1 MSMGKYILQRLAFT
15 VIVVFFVSVMVF
27 VITNMIGNPVDIM
40 LPLTASA
47 EQRALLTS
55 QLGLDRPIPERLGK
69 FLGQAVTL
77 DFGLS
82 WWQRRPAMEVVM
94 DDLPLTAVLIFMAIC
109 ISTLTAIP
117 LGIAAAYKKGSL
129 LDRALTIF
137 SLSGICLPPFWIGL
151 MLMLVFAVRL
161 GWFPTSG
168 AGTWRHMILPAL
180 AISFR
185 PMGQLAQIVRFEM
198 SQQLN
203 ALYVITARAKGVTE
217 LAVLFKHS
225 LKNIMTA
232 SITMI
237 GSDFTK
243 QLGGL
248 SASVEVVFG
257 FPGFGHMITE
267 TIKNMDFPLLQAGVF
282 FVAIIVCLVNLLVDI
297 LYAAFDPRIRY

>member
-1 MSMGKYILQRLAFT
+1 MGMGKYILQRLAFT
-15 VIVVFFVSVMVF
+15 ILVVLGISILVF
-27 VITNMIGNPVDIM
+27 VITNMVGNPVDIM

-47 EQRALLTS
+47 EQRALLAR
-55 QLGLDRPIPERLGK
+55 QLGLDRPILERLGK
-69 FLGQAVTL
+69 FLRQAATL
-77 DFGLS
+77 DFGMS
-82 WWQRRPAMEVVM
+82 WWQRRPVMEVVF
-94 DDLPLTAVLIFMAIC
+94 DDLPLTAVLIVMAIS
-109 ISTLTAIP
+109 ISTLAAIP
-117 LGIAAAYKKGSL
+117 LGIAAAYKRGSL
-129 LDRALTIF
+129 LDRLLTIL

-151 MLMLVFAVRL
+151 MLMLVFSVKL

-168 AGTWRHMILPAL
+168 AGTWRHLILPAL

-185 PMGQLAQIVRFEM
+185 PMGHLAQIVRFEM

-203 ALYVITARAKGVTE
+203 ALYVITARAKGVSE
-217 LAVLFKHS
+217 IAVLFKHS

-232 SITMI
+232 AITMI

-257 FPGFGHMITE
+257 FPGFGHLITE
-267 TIKNMDFPLLQAGVF
+267 TIGNMDFPLLQGEVF
-282 FVAIIVCLVNLLVDI
+282 FVALIVCLVNLLVDI